1 MTTISNDISKS
12 DLHVHSKYSNRP
24 KQWFL
29 RRIGAPESFSEP
41 VDIYKCCRDAG
52 MDFVT
57 ITDHNTIKGSLDI
70 MHLPNTFIS
79 SVLTTYFPENK
90 CKIYCIV
97 SGINEDEFDSLLQYR
112 ENIYDLREYIHS
124 NNIAHS
130 IAHPL
135 YQINNRLTV
144 DHFEKLIVLFNSF
157 QGINGARNRRAC
169 DISNI
174 ILKNISSELILKLAD
189 KHNIKPFGLEPWKK
203 RFTGG
208 SDDIGGLYAGG
219 TYTAT
224 PKADNVTDFV
234 KFLKQGKYQSE
245 GDPGTSIRFAT
256 SMYRVGYYYYR
267 EHFISAG
274 SEDASL
280 IGNFLKTLSHNPNK
294 KIKPKVKFREQFK
307 TTIRKGFQNLY
318 LKTKFNPIERMIVN
332 EVSKILEETENQND
346 AAKDHFKTACRIS
359 QELSFV
365 FLKKAIRE
373 IRDGKLINSIQAVSS
388 MGPMILGITP
398 YLSAFSSQH
407 RDEKFLKEICNSFP
421 AASELKNKRGG
432 KIWVTDTFE
441 DINGVTKTIKILASM
456 GNKNGKSITVMTCL
470 DKSPVVDFPLKNF
483 KPVGIFKLPE
493 YESLSISYPPFME
506 ILAYLEEQKFDEVII
521 STPGP
526 LGLCALGA
534 AHILGLNIKGIYHT
548 DFPKFLSDITE
559 DERLGDSMWRF
570 MKWFY
575 SKTNKILVP
584 TNYYRKLLID
594 GGLDKDIIDI
604 MPRGI
609 NKENFSP
616 KFKDNN
622 FWKKYN
628 LDNKFTFIYVG
639 RLSREKNI
647 EFLLQTFTLLERDQ
661 VDANLVIV
669 GDGPLRKD
677 VEKKFTSKKIIFTG
691 YLSGNELSAAYASAD
706 CFVFP
711 SMTDTFGNVILE
723 AHASGLPAIVSNQ
736 GGPQEIVLSHKSGLV
751 VDMQLKDDLLNALK
765 LVIEDSS
772 LFKNLQLSAQKK
784 ANSCDWKFALSKLE
798 S

>member
-1 MTTISNDISKS
+1 MKTILNDISKS

-41 VDIYKCCRDAG
+41 LDIYKCCKEAG
-52 MDFVT
+52 MDYVT

-70 MHLPNTFIS
+70 AHLPNTFIS
-79 SVLTTYFPENK
+79 SILTTYFPENK

-97 SGINEDEFDSLLQYR
+97 SGINEDEFTSLLQHR

-144 DHFEKLIVLFNSF
+144 NLFEKLLVLFNSF
-157 QGINGARNRRAC
+157 QGINGARNKRAC

-174 ILKNISSELILKLAD
+174 ILKNLSNEQIVKLAD
-189 KHNIKPFGLEPWKK
+189 KHNIKPFGSEPWNK

-219 TYTAT
+219 AYTTT
-224 PKADNVTDFV
+224 PKAHTVNDFV
-234 KFLKQGKYQSE
+234 TFLKQGEHKFGGES
-245 GDPGTSIRFAT
+245 GTSIRFAT

-267 EHFISAG
+267 EHFISSG
-274 SEDASL
+274 SEDKSL
-280 IGNFLKTLSHNPNK
+280 IGNFLKTLSQNPNK
-294 KIKPKVKFREQFK
+294 KIKPKVKLREQFK
-307 TTIRKGFQNLY
+307 STIRKNLQKFY
-318 LKTKFNPIERMIVN
+318 IKTRFNPIEQMIVT
-332 EVSKILEETENQND
+332 EVSKIIDETDNQNV
-346 AAKDHFKTACRIS
+346 AAESHFKTACRIS
-359 QELSFV
+359 QELSFA
-365 FLKKAIRE
+365 FLRKGIFE
-373 IRDGKLINSIQAVSS
+373 IRDGKLINSLQAISS

-407 RDEKFLKEICNSFP
+407 RDEKFLQEVCNSFSS
-421 AASELKNKRGG
+421 AQGLIKKSG
-432 KIWVTDTFE
+432 KKVWVTDTLHE
-441 DINGVTKTIKILASM
+441 VNGVTKTIKTLASLA
-456 GNKNGKSITVMTCL
+456 NNNDISITVLTCS
-470 DKSPVVDFPLKNF
+470 DKSLPTDFPLKNF

-534 AHILGLNIKGIYHT
+534 AHLLGLNITGIYHT

-559 DERLGDSMWRF
+559 DERLGDSIWRF

-575 SKTNKILVP
+575 SKTDKILVP
-584 TNYYRKLLID
+584 THYYKKILVD
-594 GGLDKDIIDI
+594 GGMDENIIDI

-609 NKENFSP
+609 KRENFDPSFRNN
-616 KFKDNN
+616 KF
-622 FWKKYN
+622 WRKYN
-628 LDNKFTFIYVG
+628 LEDQFTFLYVG
-639 RLSREKNI
+639 RVSREKNI
-647 EFLLQTFTLLERDQ
+647 EFLLQTFLLLKKDGIQ
-661 VDANLVIV
+661 ANLVIV
-669 GDGPLRKD
+669 GDGPLKAD
-677 VEKKFTSKKIIFTG
+677 IEKKFIFENVVFTG
-691 YLSGNELSAAYASAD
+691 YLHGKELSTAYASAD

-736 GGPQEIVLSHKSGLV
+736 GGPQEIVQSHESGLV
-751 VDMQLKDDLLNALK
+751 VDMSNKNDLFNAMK
-765 LVIEDSS
+765 LVINDPL
-772 LFKNLQLSAQKK
+772 LFKKIQKSACEK
-784 ANSCDWKFALSKLE
+784 ALSCQWEKALEKLQ
-798 S
+798 